1 MTVVDQISI
10 GIAQG
15 PQNSIVDEALLD
27 AINVTED
34 GVPPPPPSSA
44 FPWWLV
50 GIGALAAVVIRTRH
64 IMKKEKRS

>member
-15 PQNSIVDEALLD
+15 PQNSIVDEALL
-27 AINVTED
+27 AAVNVTED
-34 GVPPPPPSSA
+34 GVPPGEFA

-50 GIGALAAVVIRTRH
+50 GVGAVAAVAIRTQN
-64 IMKKEKRS
+64 IMKKEKHS